1 MFSFVGLPLSNIK
14 TNTMQIPLRFFHIL
28 FAGIVVLSSACK
40 KPTDT
45 PPVEDTTAIAA
56 QQRQRAID
64 DFVNYYQTSTTLFAW
79 TGDAA
84 ACAEGAAS
92 VAVQERVLKRINF
105 YRRMVGLPTNTVF
118 TTLLNGK
125 AQKAAL
131 MMQSNQRITGTP
143 NVSWS
148 CYSVDGTNAWTNA
161 LLLDNNTASDA
172 IDTWMVDDVDD
183 TGALLERRWLLYSRA
198 KTYGHGSSSSF
209 AALYCKHNFNN
220 APTTLP
226 LPEYIAYPPKGY
238 TVTDL
243 FYPNMR
249 WSFSIPNA
257 DFRTT
262 AVTVKNSDGIAIQ
275 TIKYPVLDL
284 EADNTFVFQPRITYA
299 LTKDT
304 KFSVTIANVKVN
316 GVLKTY
322 NYDVNWV
329 KR

>member
-1 MFSFVGLPLSNIK
+1 
-14 TNTMQIPLRFFHIL
+14 
-28 FAGIVVLSSACK
+28 
-40 KPTDT
+40 
-45 PPVEDTTAIAA
+45 VEETTATAA
-56 QQRQRAID
+56 QKRQRAID
-64 DFVNYYQTSTTLFAW
+64 DFINYYQTSVTAFAW

-84 ACAEGAAS
+84 ACTEGS
-92 VAVQERVLKRINF
+92 VGVATQERVLKRINF
-105 YRRMVGLPTNTVF
+105 YRRMVGLPTNCVL
-118 TTLLNGK
+118 TTLLNEK

-148 CYSVDGTNAWTNA
+148 CYSVDGANAWTNA

-172 IDTWMVDDVDD
+172 IDTWIVDDDD
-183 TGALLERRWLLYSRA
+183 ATGALLARRWLLFSRV

-220 APTTLP
+220 PPTTLP
-226 LPEYIAYPPKGY
+226 LPEFIAYPPKGY
-238 TVTDL
+238 IVTDL

-257 DFRTT
+257 DFKTA
-262 AVTVKNSDGIAIQ
+262 AVTVKNSDGVAIQ

-284 EADNTFVFQPRITYA
+284 EADNTFVFQPRLTFA

-304 KFSVTIANVKVN
+304 KFSVTIANVKV
-316 GVLKTY
+316 GGSLKTF